1 MAPTRSQASTLAYAA
16 RARAITNAP
25 LVNTDPRAAAVARL
39 QREVASLR
47 GEVARLVK
55 LVRLGGGDP
64 GVPLVASTRAA
75 QDPLAKPSPC
85 GSAAQ
90 RGGDRDD
97 RSAGPRPFYLSP
109 SIEPGQEVACDGMAA
124 DAAEAVQAG
133 LEIARQ
139 LADTNGRLRTA
150 FDALDADCNEVRRAH
165 ATLMTENDELRER
178 LSLFELSLAM
188 ESYAVAPPD
197 SLTAQIQTQ
206 LRAAALEAIKL
217 RQENAELHD
226 HLARTPGAVQTPRA
240 VAPPPMARRQ
250 RSNATRN
257 APTGKCRSPAAAPV
271 PAALALPV
279 ADAPARHV
287 LSTTGSMHQT
297 MRAPMS
303 AGPYLE
309 AHGVMSSCGSSRTP
323 STLEELD
330 ELSVL
335 LRKKAALKAAERPAT
350 ATVGAKSFGP

>member
-1 MAPTRSQASTLAYAA
+1 MPLHKAPTRSQASTLAYAA

-150 FDALDADCNEVRRAH
+150 FDALDADCNEAH
-165 ATLMTENDELRER
+165 LCA
-178 LSLFELSLAM
+178 F
-188 ESYAVAPPD
+188 
-197 SLTAQIQTQ
+197 
-206 LRAAALEAIKL
+206 
-217 RQENAELHD
+217 
-226 HLARTPGAVQTPRA
+226 
-240 VAPPPMARRQ
+240 
-250 RSNATRN
+250 TRH
-257 APTGKCRSPAAAPV
+257 P
-271 PAALALPV
+271 
-279 ADAPARHV
+279 
-287 LSTTGSMHQT
+287 
-297 MRAPMS
+297 
-303 AGPYLE
+303 
-309 AHGVMSSCGSSRTP
+309 P
-323 STLEELD
+323 ST
-330 ELSVL
+330 S
-335 LRKKAALKAAERPAT
+335 LRYVPCL
-350 ATVGAKSFGP
+350 